1 MTTLKDAWKFRSKK
15 LHTVH
20 NVQIDGTLTVAGVSA
35 SAPSILLPED
45 NNFAGWNYHPAGV
58 ATTLAPV
65 AGTIYLNK
73 VPLRRVSSV
82 TKVWWLQGTAAITP
96 TGGQS
101 FAALV
106 GPDGTVLSS
115 SGIDTQMANTN
126 APQSAT
132 LAVAQNNLAPGNYY
146 VALLFNAATP
156 PVLYRTNAPFAA
168 NLSANQSAS
177 QLNHAIN
184 GTAATA
190 LPASF
195 TLGSNTSGNSIW
207 AGVS

>member
-1 MTTLKDAWKFRSKK
+1 MTLKDAWKFRSKN
-15 LHTVH
+15 LFTPH
-20 NVQIDGTLTVAGVSA
+20 NVDIGGTLTAGGISVS
-35 SAPSILLPED
+35 SPSVLLPED

-73 VPLRRVSSV
+73 VPLRKISSV
-82 TKVWWLQGTAAITP
+82 TKVWWLQGTAAVTP
-96 TGGQS
+96 TSGQS

-115 SGIDTQMANTN
+115 AGIDTQMASSN

-156 PVLYRTNAPFAA
+156 PVIYRTNAPFAA
-168 NLSANQSAS
+168 NLSPNQSAS

-184 GTAATA
+184 GTAQTA
-190 LPASF
+190 LPSSF
-195 TLGSNTSGNSIW
+195 TLSSNTSGNSIW